1 MDQAEAGQPSIW
13 KSVAKVA
20 AAAGL
25 TGIICCVAP
34 ALLFMLGLAG
44 GVWAISFADFFYEGS
59 GGVGKWILRGVA
71 VVIGLVGI
79 VIYKHKQDRCSI
91 DPKRKRMNL
100 ILLSALIAVFG
111 VGLFLALDRASAWYF
126 NKYIVPAQE
135 AELAEQSS

>member
-13 KSVAKVA
+13 KSVTKVA

-59 GGVGKWILRGVA
+59 RGVGKWILRGVA

-91 DPKRKRMNL
+91 DPCR
-100 ILLSALIAVFG
+100 
-111 VGLFLALDRASAWYF
+111 
-126 NKYIVPAQE
+126 
-135 AELAEQSS
+135 